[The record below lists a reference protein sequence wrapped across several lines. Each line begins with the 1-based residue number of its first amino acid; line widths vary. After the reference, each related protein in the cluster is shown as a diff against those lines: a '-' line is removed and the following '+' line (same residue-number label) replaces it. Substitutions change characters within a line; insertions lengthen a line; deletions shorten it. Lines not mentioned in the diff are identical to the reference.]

1 MKSNLWITEKQTEDL
16 LISFRVKETLHE
28 EQTDFQHL
36 ALVDTYTYGRM
47 LFLDNCV
54 MTSIKE
60 EFVYHEM
67 ITLVALNTHPHPEH
81 VLVIGG
87 GDGGAIRE
95 IVKHPKVKTA
105 TLVEIDGKVVK
116 YSQKYLPEIAA
127 ALHNPK
133 VTVLLDDGI
142 KHIKENKNK
151 YDVIIIDSTDP
162 VGPAEG
168 LFAADFYEN
177 VYEALREE
185 GIMVAQTESPFLEKD
200 QELIKNI
207 HEELQKLYPIV
218 KLYLAYIPVYP
229 TGMWSFTLASKKHD
243 PLQVR
248 SEDIAETNTRYYNKN
263 IHFAAFALPNF
274 VADLFKRKERAKA
287 VEAVK

>member
-1 MKSNLWITEKQTEDL
+1 MKADLWITEQQTEDM
-16 LISFRVKETLHE
+16 LISFRIKEKLHE
-28 EQTDFQHL
+28 EKTDFQHL
-36 ALVDTYTYGRM
+36 SVVDTYTYGRM
-47 LFLDNCV
+47 LFLDHCV

-67 ITLVALNTHPHPEH
+67 ITLVALNTHPNPEH

-105 TLVEIDGKVVK
+105 TLVEIDGRVVEN
-116 YSQKYLPEIAA
+116 SQKYLPEIGAA
-127 ALHNPK
+127 FDHPK
-133 VTVLLDDGI
+133 VNVLIADGI
-142 KHIKENKNK
+142 KHIQEHKNE

-162 VGPAEG
+162 IGPAEG
-168 LFAADFYEN
+168 LFSADFYQD
-177 VYEALREE
+177 VYEALSED

-200 QELIKNI
+200 RLLIKRI
-207 HEELQKLYPIV
+207 HQDLGELYPLV

-243 PLQVR
+243 PLQVKH
-248 SEDIAETNTRYYNKN
+248 EDIVDINTRYYNKN
-263 IHFAAFALPNF
+263 IHYSAFVLPNF
-274 VADLFKRKERAKA
+274 VAAIFK
-287 VEAVK
+287 